1 MPQPAYQQLAAI
13 LSRQIEA
20 GRWQTGPRPSVKAL
34 QQDYGV
40 GRDTVLHAMQLLRE
54 SGLIFTVAKR
64 GSYVGHPS

>member
-20 GRWQTGPRPSVKAL
+20 GRWQTGPLPSVKAL

-40 GRDTVLHAMQLLRE
+40 GRDTVLHALVLLRDD
-54 SGLIFTVAKR
+54 GLIFTVAKR
-64 GSYVGHPS
+64 GSYVSPPR